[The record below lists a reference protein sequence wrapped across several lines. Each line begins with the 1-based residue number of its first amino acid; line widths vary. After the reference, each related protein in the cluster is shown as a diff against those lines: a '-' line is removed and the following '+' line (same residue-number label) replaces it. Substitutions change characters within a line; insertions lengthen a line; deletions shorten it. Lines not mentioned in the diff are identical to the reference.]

1 MKGGK
6 DKSKQIKVIKMVSI
20 VIHFLCLNNNIS
32 DNTIIIQMHSRLKKL
47 CKVLCKGRLSQTC
60 AHFRNLIVLNYFY
73 DFIFLVEVTSRVDI
87 TKVEHSRT
95 DT

>member
-1 MKGGK
+1 M
-6 DKSKQIKVIKMVSI
+6 
-20 VIHFLCLNNNIS
+20 
-32 DNTIIIQMHSRLKKL
+32 
-47 CKVLCKGRLSQTC
+47 TC